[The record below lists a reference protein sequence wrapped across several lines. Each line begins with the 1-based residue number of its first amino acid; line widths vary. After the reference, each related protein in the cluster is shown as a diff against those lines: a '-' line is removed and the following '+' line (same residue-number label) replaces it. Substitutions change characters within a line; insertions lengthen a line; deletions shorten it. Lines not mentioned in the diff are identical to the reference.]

1 MTKESEIFSDKI
13 HDNTIIIR
21 EAKPDLEEGLVF
33 AQFFDEASEGFF
45 KSILGIK
52 TYEIIAD
59 AFVKSNNEYSF
70 ENAMM
75 IEYKSKIVGMVSGY
89 TYAEKQGF
97 KKNVLSEF
105 PKGAKLR
112 IMTFS
117 IVGRILSHFLGAR
130 GKADYYLQAIALS
143 SEMRGKGLGQRLLK
157 SSSEIAIKKGSKT
170 LSLDVSSKNE
180 KAINSYNKFGMEV
193 TSYWPNFLKLP
204 PVFTRMVKEL

>member
-1 MTKESEIFSDKI
+1 MAKESEIFSDKI
-13 HDNTIIIR
+13 QDDAIIIR
-21 EAKPDLEEGLVF
+21 EAKPDIEDGLVF

-70 ENAMM
+70 ENAIM
-75 IEYKSKIVGMVSGY
+75 IEYKGKIVGMVSGY
-89 TYAEKQGF
+89 TYSEKQGF
-97 KKNVLSEF
+97 KKNILSEF

-112 IMTFS
+112 IMMFLV
-117 IVGRILSHFLGAR
+117 IGKVLSRFLGPR
-130 GKADYYLQAIALS
+130 GKEDYYLQSIAVS
-143 SEMRGKGLGQRLLK
+143 IQMRGKGLGQRLMK
-157 SSSEIAIKKGSKT
+157 HIGEIAIDKGSKT

-180 KAINSYNKFGMEV
+180 NAINSYKKFGMEIF
-193 TSYWPNFLKLP
+193 SYWPNFLKLP